1 MILSSTKAEYVALSE
16 VATEILYI
24 CSILRFLQVKQEF
37 PIEVHVD
44 NLGAIYLLKNASTS
58 NRTKHID
65 TQYHYFASMP
75 KQELSRSSLSTWRI
89 IMRTFSQKI
98 QVSKKI

>member
-1 MILSSTKAEYVALSE
+1 MTLSSTKAEYVALSE

-44 NLGAIYLLKNASTS
+44 NVGAIYLSTKEKQTEKAKS
-58 NRTKHID
+58 KHRKSGRGRPYLHKRID
-65 TQYHYFASMP
+65 CTEVVH
-75 KQELSRSSLSTWRI
+75 
-89 IMRTFSQKI
+89 IM
-98 QVSKKI
+98 